1 MWDDLRKIVRRV
13 VHPRPIAAV
22 ATGPLARDETL
33 SEGRI
38 ELSMVFSSGRSRL
51 RAFRITQTETTLEGE
66 NQISEFASEKFAEGP
81 QRIGE
86 MATDQAGRFRS
97 DGSPGMAQGD
107 DHGVER
113 EEERRLI
120 NQVAE
125 KIAAFVRQE
134 GGGDWKLAAPQT
146 INSRILEEL
155 DPQVR
160 GLLSGNEKHDFTKLP
175 TLEVGRRFGLIK

>member
-1 MWDDLRKIVRRV
+1 MI
-13 VHPRPIAAV
+13 IICTN
-22 ATGPLARDETL
+22 TG
-33 SEGRI
+33 
-38 ELSMVFSSGRSRL
+38 RL
-51 RAFRITQTETTLEGE
+51 RAFRVSQPDTMVEPI
-66 NQISEFASEKFAEGP
+66 NQISEIANEQFEEGP
-81 QRIGE
+81 QRVGE

-155 DPQVR
+155 DPQIR

-175 TLEVGRRFGLIK
+175 TLEVGRRFGLIN